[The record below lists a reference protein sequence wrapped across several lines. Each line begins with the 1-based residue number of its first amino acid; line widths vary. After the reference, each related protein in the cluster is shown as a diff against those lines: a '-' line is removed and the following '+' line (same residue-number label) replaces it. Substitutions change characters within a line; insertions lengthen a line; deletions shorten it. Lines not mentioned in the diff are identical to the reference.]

1 MILRKVLQPIVGLF
15 ILVNSVCGLLFKW
28 LQAKGLDPFVF
39 MTGNIIVC
47 LLTLVSFYMLYK
59 GMKAKTTVQFM
70 SSVYGSFL
78 MKLVVCGLVVVL
90 YATLAVSVNSPAIF
104 ASLFLYLVY
113 TFIEMKGLLLLLK
126 KD

>member
-1 MILRKVLQPIVGLF
+1 MILRKVLQPILGLF
-15 ILVNSVCGLLFKW
+15 ILVNTLCGMLFKW
-28 LQAKGLDPFVF
+28 LQSKGLDPFVF
-39 MTGNIIVC
+39 MTGNLIVC

-78 MKLVVCGLVVVL
+78 MKLIVCGLVVVL
-90 YATLAVSVNSPAIF
+90 YATLSESVNSPAIF
-104 ASLFLYLVY
+104 ASLFLYLMY
-113 TFIEMKGLLLLLK
+113 TFIEMKGLLMLIK

>member
-1 MILRKVLQPIVGLF
+1 MILRKVLQPILGLF

-28 LQAKGLDPFVF
+28 LQTKGLDPFVF

-59 GMKAKTTVQFM
+59 GMKAKTTLQFM

-90 YATLAVSVNSPAIF
+90 YATLSDVVNSPAIF

>member
-15 ILVNSVCGLLFKW
+15 IAVNSVCGLLFSW
-28 LQAKGLDPFVF
+28 LQGKGLDPFVL
-39 MTGNIIVC
+39 MSGNLIVC
-47 LLTLVSFYMLYK
+47 LLTLISFYMLYK

-90 YATLAVSVNSPAIF
+90 YATLSTTVNSPAIF
-104 ASLFLYLVY
+104 ASLFLYLMY
-113 TFIEMKGLLLLLK
+113 TFIEMRGLLMMIK